1 MDNVLTDIILFY
13 YLAFHFYLGQNHGT
27 SLK

>member
-13 YLAFHFYLGQNHGT
+13 SLAFHLNPGQNHGT